1 MSAYIKIDA
10 SRDTYSAADAVEQ
23 TMTAG
28 ELIRILEDYDEDTP
42 VILSHDNGYTYGK
55 VLPHRY
61 AEEVAYSIGM
71 YGTSGKVLRNTE
83 TGELFKITARSTNLF
98 KY

>member
-42 VILSHDNGYTYGK
+42 VILSHDNGYTYGY
-55 VLPHRY
+55 LTNRRIDWCEDT
-61 AEEVAYSIGM
+61 EE
-71 YGTSGKVLRNTE
+71 E
-83 TGELFKITARSTNLF
+83 
-98 KY
+98 